1 MPDAPEYGKLAQ
13 DDNQSR
19 RLLTSFALNQA
30 GASGRNPFA
39 LLDENGKAT

>member
-1 MPDAPEYGKLAQ
+1 MQEAPECGKPAQ

-19 RLLTSFALNQA
+19 RLLTSLALNQA
-30 GASGRNPFA
+30 AASSRNPFA